1 MKRRLAMVLA
11 AVICVVMLGGAALA
25 EDAIYQVSTL
35 NALMLGLY
43 DGVTPVEE
51 YLRNG
56 DTGLGTLDR
65 LDGEMITLDGVVY
78 QVKDDGTVVI
88 AEDTQTIPFGV
99 VTDFAPESVETLAGP
114 LVGMDALTAY
124 VDALPE
130 IAENKNRMY
139 VIKLTGHF
147 DAVRTRS
154 VPAQDKPYQPLHEVT
169 QTQSEFSFEA
179 LDGTVVGV
187 YFPDYLASVNMHGWH
202 FHFLSEDKTKGG
214 HLLDA
219 EVASGIVEVDTIDQL
234 MLALPDT
241 ADFASAHLCTDLAE
255 AIESAEK

>member
-1 MKRRLAMVLA
+1 MA
-11 AVICVVMLGGAALA
+11 ALICLGMMGGVALA
-25 EDAIYQVSTL
+25 EDALYQVSTL

-43 DGVTPVEE
+43 DGVIPVEE

-78 QVKDDGTVVI
+78 QVKDDGTVKV

-99 VTDFAPESVETLAGP
+99 VTEFAPEVAETLVEP
-114 LVGMDALTAY
+114 IVGMEALAAY
-124 VDALPE
+124 VDMLPPV
-130 IAENKNRMY
+130 AENKNRMY
-139 VIKLTGHF
+139 VVKLTGYF
-147 DAVRTRS
+147 DTVRTRS

-169 QTQSEFSFEA
+169 QTQSEFTFEA
-179 LDGTVVGV
+179 LEGTVVGV

-202 FHFLSEDKTKGG
+202 FHFLSADKTMGG

-219 EVASGIVEVDTIDQL
+219 EVASGTIEVDTIDQL

-241 ADFASAHLCTDLAE
+241 EDFASAHLGTDLAE